1 MKSPIRTLAPFSH
14 VAIIGVGVIGGSLG
28 LAVKKRFRSV
38 TIVGFDRRDVLK
50 KALRKGAIDR
60 AATSLRTAVDK
71 ADLVLL
77 AMPVSEILK
86 SLPRVAKYSLPD
98 ALVSDVGS
106 IKENIV
112 RRARGLFPRGNFVGG
127 HPMAGVELSGVEAAH
142 QLLFE
147 NAVYVLT
154 PMQGKATPAVRRL
167 ASFLEELGARVV
179 LLDSKTHDEVA
190 SVVSHLPQLT
200 AVALTNVAGARH
212 VSGRRHLRL
221 AAGGFRDLTRIAS
234 SKPEIW
240 ADILTQN
247 RDQVDASLRLMI
259 RELSA
264 YRRRLARSKEF
275 PLGAEFNSARRIRSN
290 IPKTMKGF
298 LRQLDELYVFVR
310 DRPGMIAKMTSSLA
324 RAKINIKDIEL
335 MKVREG
341 RGGTFRLAFESK
353 EMSARARVVLSRSGF
368 EIGA

>member
-1 MKSPIRTLAPFSH
+1 MKTPISTLPPFSQ
-14 VAIIGVGVIGGSLG
+14 VTIIGVGVIGGSLG
-28 LAVKKRFRSV
+28 LAIKKHFRSATV
-38 TIVGFDRRDVLK
+38 VGFDRRAVLK
-50 KALRKGAIDR
+50 KAIKKGAIDT
-60 AATSLRTAVDK
+60 AATGLRTALEK
-71 ADLVLL
+71 ADLVFL

-86 SLPRVAKYSLPD
+86 GLPLIAKYSPPN
-98 ALVSDVGS
+98 AIVSDVGS
-106 IKENIV
+106 VKGSIV
-112 RRARGLFPRGNFVGG
+112 RSARRLFLRGNFVGG

-142 QLLFE
+142 PLLYE

-154 PMQGKATPAVRRL
+154 PMHGKTTAAVRLL

-179 LLDSKTHDEVA
+179 LLDPRTHDEVA

-200 AVALTNVAGARH
+200 AVALTNVAGGRH
-212 VSGRRHLRL
+212 PSGRRHLRL

-247 RDQVDASLRLMI
+247 RVEIDKSLKLMI
-259 RELSA
+259 RELNV
-264 YRRRLARSKEF
+264 YRKFLSRGKDSS
-275 PLGAEFNSARRIRSN
+275 LGRQFNSARRIRNN

-298 LRQLDELYVFVR
+298 IHQLDELYVFVK
-310 DRPGMIAKMTSSLA
+310 DQPGMIARMTSSLA
-324 RAKINIKDIEL
+324 RAKVNIKDIEL

-353 EMSARARVVLSRSGF
+353 EMSTRAAAVLRKAGF
-368 EIGA
+368 EIGD

>member
-1 MKSPIRTLAPFSH
+1 MKIPIRTLPPFSQ
-14 VAIIGVGVIGGSLG
+14 VTIIGVGVIGGSLG
-28 LAVKKRFRSV
+28 LAIRKHFRAMTV
-38 TIVGFDRRDVLK
+38 VGFDRRDVLK

-60 AATSLRTAVDK
+60 AATSLRSAVEH
-71 ADLVLL
+71 ADLVLI
-77 AMPVSEILK
+77 ATPVSEILK
-86 SLPRVAKYSLPD
+86 SIPVIAKYAPSK

-106 IKENIV
+106 VKASIV
-112 RRARGLFPRGNFVGG
+112 RSARRLFPQGNFIGG

-142 QLLFE
+142 PLLFE

-154 PMQGKATPAVRRL
+154 PPRGKATPAAKRL
-167 ASFLEELGARVV
+167 ATFLEELGARVV
-179 LLDSKTHDEVA
+179 LLDSRTHDEVV

-200 AVALTNVAGARH
+200 AVALTNVAGRRH
-212 VSGRRHLRL
+212 ASGRRHLRL

-247 RDQVDASLRLMI
+247 KTEIDKSLKLMI
-259 RELSA
+259 RELSV
-264 YRRRLARSKEF
+264 YRKILLRRRAFS
-275 PLGAEFNSARRIRSN
+275 LGKEFNSARRIRNN

-298 LRQLDELYVFVR
+298 IHQLDELYVFVK
-310 DRPGMIAKMTSSLA
+310 DQPGMIARMTSSLA
-324 RAKINIKDIEL
+324 KAKVNIKDIEL

-353 EMSARARVVLSRSGF
+353 EMSTRAAKVLSRAGF
-368 EIGA
+368 EIGG